1 MIFWRIV
8 DNQLHPVQE
17 TDNLGFEESDGVRI
31 PDEYLDKQEFMVMR
45 TAHGIGDWG
54 IISAIPRLLK
64 EKYPDCK
71 VYVPSVNLLE
81 KLFGQMKDSW
91 GTWDNP
97 FNNIHYVF
105 DNNPY
110 VDEFKDSI
118 EGEVFHDHYRVYDE
132 FKISIPLIK
141 QMLKFWQFTEEE
153 YVDSTPELYFSDEE
167 KQKGDEV
174 IKQYAGDEEF
184 GGLLITSRFE
194 GVSKSTGEDYDI
206 EGNIKLM
213 TALLEKCGN
222 LPFFYYTHKKPN
234 EYPFSF
240 NKCLD
245 MRHMDTRIQLYIR
258 SKAKLNIGTH
268 CGFLDCISRD
278 SKVFQIQRVF
288 PLNQNIVED
297 IHYVNKDNYLEKLE
311 HI

>member
-1 MIFWRIV
+1 VIFWRIV

-54 IISAIPRLLK
+54 IISAMPRLLK
-64 EKYPDCK
+64 KKYPNCK

-81 KLFGQMKDSW
+81 KLFGQMKDNL
-91 GTWDNP
+91 GTWENP

-110 VDEFKDSI
+110 VDGFKDSI
-118 EGEVFHDHYRVYDE
+118 QGEVFHDHYRIYDKD
-132 FKISIPLIK
+132 KIDIPLIK

-240 NKCLD
+240 NRCLN
-245 MRHMDTRIQLYIR
+245 MRYMDTRTQLYIR

-288 PLNQNIVED
+288 PL
-297 IHYVNKDNYLEKLE
+297 
-311 HI
+311 

>member
-1 MIFWRIV
+1 
-8 DNQLHPVQE
+8 
-17 TDNLGFEESDGVRI
+17 
-31 PDEYLDKQEFMVMR
+31 
-45 TAHGIGDWG
+45 
-54 IISAIPRLLK
+54 
-64 EKYPDCK
+64 
-71 VYVPSVNLLE
+71 
-81 KLFGQMKDSW
+81 MKDSW

-110 VDEFKDSI
+110 VDGFKDSI

-213 TALLEKCGN
+213 TALLEKCGD

>member
-1 MIFWRIV
+1 
-8 DNQLHPVQE
+8 
-17 TDNLGFEESDGVRI
+17 
-31 PDEYLDKQEFMVMR
+31 MR

-240 NKCLD
+240 NRCLN
-245 MRHMDTRIQLYIR
+245 MRYMDTRTQLYIR

>member
-1 MIFWRIV
+1 
-8 DNQLHPVQE
+8 
-17 TDNLGFEESDGVRI
+17 
-31 PDEYLDKQEFMVMR
+31 
-45 TAHGIGDWG
+45 
-54 IISAIPRLLK
+54 
-64 EKYPDCK
+64 
-71 VYVPSVNLLE
+71 
-81 KLFGQMKDSW
+81 MKDNW

-97 FNNIHYVF
+97 FKNIHYIF

-110 VDEFKDSI
+110 VDGFKDSI
-118 EGEVFHDHYRVYDE
+118 EGEIFHDHYRVYNKD
-132 FKISIPLIK
+132 KIDIPLIK

-153 YVDSTPELYFSDEE
+153 YKDSIPELYFSDEE

-184 GGLLITSRFE
+184 GGLLITNRFE
-194 GVSKSTGEDYDI
+194 GVSKSTGKDYDI

-213 TALLEKCGN
+213 TALLEKCGG

-240 NKCLD
+240 NKCLN
-245 MRHMDTRIQLYIR
+245 MRYMDTRIQLYIR

-297 IHYVNKDNYLEKLE
+297 IYYVNKDNYLEKLE

>member
-1 MIFWRIV
+1 
-8 DNQLHPVQE
+8 
-17 TDNLGFEESDGVRI
+17 
-31 PDEYLDKQEFMVMR
+31 MVMR

-54 IISAIPRLLK
+54 IISAMPRLLK
-64 EKYPDCK
+64 EKYPNCK

-97 FNNIHYVF
+97 FKNVHYIF

-110 VDEFKDSI
+110 VDKFVDEVD
-118 EGEVFHDHYRVYDE
+118 GEIFHDHYRVYDKD
-132 FKISIPLIK
+132 KIDIPLTK

-153 YVDSTPELYFSDEE
+153 YVDCTPELYFSDEE
-167 KQKGDEV
+167 RQKGDEV

-194 GVSKSTGEDYDI
+194 GVSKSTGENYDI

-213 TALLEKCGN
+213 TAVLEKCGD
-222 LPFFYYTHKKPN
+222 LPFFYYIHKKPN

-245 MRHMDTRIQLYIR
+245 MRHMDSRIQLYVR

-288 PLNQNIVED
+288 PLNQNAVESE
-297 IHYVNKDNYLEKLE
+297 HYVNKDNYLEKLE